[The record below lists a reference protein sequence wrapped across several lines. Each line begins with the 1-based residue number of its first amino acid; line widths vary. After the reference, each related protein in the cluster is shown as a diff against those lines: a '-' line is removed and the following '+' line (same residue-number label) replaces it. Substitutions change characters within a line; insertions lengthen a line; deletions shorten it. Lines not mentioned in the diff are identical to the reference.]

1 MKKTIVSILSV
12 LALVVGCGGTNTL
25 TVTEGKDA
33 IGQEYTTTEYTLT
46 DTGIYHK
53 SIADST
59 KDKRLLAEKK
69 SQEIRTVDISGQ
81 STDAQA
87 LLNQEKIKS
96 IGSIAITPYE
106 GQAPTTGIDV
116 AKEAIGVVP
125 AIVSGTVQGIAVVE
139 AGKTV
144 RSMVEKD
151 TVSVKDSDNTT
162 ISTVREDNDQ
172 TQVATGTNGVST
184 SSQTKGSSGS
194 ADSGTGSSL
203 NLGEDSSLIS
213 SCKDSHAG
221 TTFACVNDS
230 LGEMKYSIEGDEIYK
245 DGVFFT
251 NVSTFESN

>member
-33 IGQEYTTTEYTLT
+33 IGQEYTTTEYILT

-69 SQEIRTVDISGQ
+69 SQEIRAVDISGQ

-96 IGSIAITPYE
+96 IGSIAIAPYE

-125 AIVSGTVQGIAVVE
+125 AIVSGTVQGVIAIE

-144 RSMVEKD
+144 RSVVEKD
-151 TVSVKDSDNTT
+151 TVSVKDSKGVS

-172 TQVATGTNGVST
+172 TQVATGTNGVATAPQS
-184 SSQTKGSSGS
+184 KGSATTGEEGS
-194 ADSGTGSSL
+194 TL

-230 LGEMKYSIEGDEIYK
+230 LGETKYSIEGDEIYK
-245 DGVFFT
+245 NGVFFT